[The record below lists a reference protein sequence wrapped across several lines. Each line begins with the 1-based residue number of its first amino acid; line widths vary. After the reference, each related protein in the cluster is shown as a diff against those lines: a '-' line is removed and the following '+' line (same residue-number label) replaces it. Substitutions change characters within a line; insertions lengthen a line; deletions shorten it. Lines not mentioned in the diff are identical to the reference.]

1 MFVDDTDRQRIYD
14 TKKKTEFNG
23 PRTNA
28 MTSFD
33 RYSSHLM
40 IARQY
45 FIFLHVESALKL
57 LLPTYSI
64 TWSSINTFFVY
75 LCVSIYEKIYEILI
89 GEELPALHS
98 YYKHLKWFDM
108 Q

>member
-1 MFVDDTDRQRIYD
+1 MRFAFFFLCVIFNLSKFFNDLMYFAGCGLHTTAISFFFRSGLQMFVDDTDRQRIYD

-64 TWSSINTFFVY
+64 T
-75 LCVSIYEKIYEILI
+75 
-89 GEELPALHS
+89 
-98 YYKHLKWFDM
+98 
-108 Q
+108 